1 MSNSTQRRQG
11 SPSRA
16 DRKEARQKAASSP
29 VAAAPAAPQPQLSAR
44 AEAFR
49 ARRGAAAVTS
59 SAFVLTRAQEM
70 LYIRADLRRL
80 VIVASG
86 LLVLML
92 VILVVVER

>member
-11 SPSRA
+11 GASRA
-16 DRKEARQKAASSP
+16 DRKEARQKAAGSQAS
-29 VAAAPAAPQPQLSAR
+29 VAPAPQPQLSAR

-49 ARRGAAAVTS
+49 ARRGAAALTS

-92 VILVVVER
+92 VILMIVER